1 MTCNL
6 SICTFRYVPA
16 AARTLPGSEETEALL
31 NRLNQALLGEIEKS
45 GDAFLSNA
53 VVDGKYLL
61 RMCIVNFRTSL
72 GGHRSAARAD
82 RGDLGAR
89 TWAAMQKEVLV

>member
-1 MTCNL
+1 L

-16 AARTLPGSEETEALL
+16 ELRGSEAEL
-31 NRLNQALLGEIEKS
+31 NRLNQALLGEIERS

-53 VVDGKYLL
+53 VVDGRYLL

-72 GGHRSAARAD
+72 AD
-82 RGDLGAR
+82 VESLPALIAELGASL
-89 TWAAMQKEVLV
+89 WASMEKGALV